1 MVYDY
6 SSGLARV
13 KELVA
18 RFSNG
23 IDRYKS
29 STYDETSVRNEFID
43 KFFECFGW
51 DVTNEEGVMDEFKD
65 VEKEYSLVV
74 EDGRTKNPDYG
85 FKVGGAVQFFA
96 EAKKPSENIENNP
109 KHASQLKKYA
119 FNKKIPISL
128 LTDFE
133 ELGVYYCNRRP
144 NPKED
149 SRVGRIKYY
158 KYDQYVE
165 KFDELWGLFAKESVL
180 RGSIDKYM
188 KKGAGHTGYEP
199 VNKVFLKDIQGW
211 RKVLAKEIAASNK
224 QLNVDELN
232 YCVQKV
238 LDRVLFL
245 RICEDRDME
254 PHESLK
260 RAAAR
265 SGVYATLCDM
275 FDEADAKYN
284 SGLFDFV
291 SDELTKT
298 IKIKDATL
306 RDIIKHLYPPLS
318 PYDFSVLSVEIL
330 GQVYEEFLGQ
340 TITLTS
346 KNSIRVVDKPETR
359 IAGGVFY
366 TPEFVVDY
374 ITRNTVGRLIRNKSP
389 LQMENIRVIDPACG
403 SGTFLVRAYSTFLER
418 HLKYYSDRVTG
429 NKHPKEIYKRKDGKW
444 FLTTEIRKRIL
455 LNNIYGVDVDPY
467 AVEITKLSLLL
478 KVLENESNEIVNK
491 QMKLFKQQAL
501 PNLEKNILCGNA
513 LIDYSIRRELNDAEI
528 KRIRPFDWRAG
539 GFGHILDS
547 GGFDVVIGNPP
558 YVRVQRMDKKQRDYF
573 VKKYS
578 TPTGTYDI
586 YLLFVEVG
594 LGRLLSKNGLMS
606 FIMPHKFFTGRSGE
620 NLRKYIGA
628 KKAVREIIHFGTNQV
643 FDGPTTYTCI
653 LTFSGR
659 HNDTFG
665 YKQFELGDNFRN
677 LTSLDFRKVN
687 HSEIGRSDWN
697 FHTRHTFEIIDKIR
711 KQNHTFEKITN
722 RLFKG
727 SSTGNDAV
735 FVLDQA
741 TRKGGITSACSKASN
756 GLVEIETGILRPF
769 VHGEDVRKYLPQKT
783 SKVLLFPYSKNSNG
797 KWVLI
802 PHNLL
807 REKYPKAFAYLKS
820 HKKLLLK
827 RKIDV
832 KGNEFY
838 KYSAAR
844 SLQFY
849 PQPKIMIPDM
859 LVSNRIGI
867 DMEGTLYHNANIHS
881 VDFNNKVDEND
892 PYFYLGVLNSKLFW
906 FFIKNTGTSISGDA
920 YRLLPQLLVTF
931 AFPAITKENRKHH
944 NTIAG
949 NVREIM
955 RLMCLAEQAVL
966 DTDKNTFNMQITDI
980 EGENDGIVCEMYG
993 LNKKETLSI
1002 DQVLC

>member
-6 SSGLARV
+6 NKGLVRV

-23 IDRYKS
+23 IDRYKN
-29 STYDETSVRNEFID
+29 STYDEASVRNEFID

-51 DVTNEEGVMDEFKD
+51 DVTNEAGVMDEFKD

-74 EDGRTKNPDYG
+74 EDKRTKKPDYA

-96 EAKKPSENIENNP
+96 EAKKPSENIKNNS

-144 NPKED
+144 NSKED
-149 SRVGRIKYY
+149 SQIGRIKYY
-158 KYDQYVE
+158 KYDQYAE
-165 KFDELWGLFAKESVL
+165 KFDELWNIFAKESVL
-180 RGSIDKYM
+180 HGSIDKYM
-188 KKGAGHTGYEP
+188 KKGVGHTGYEP

-211 RKVLAKEIAASNK
+211 REVLAREIATSNK
-224 QLNVDELN
+224 QLNADELN

-238 LDRVLFL
+238 LDRILFL
-245 RICEDRDME
+245 RICEDRGME
-254 PHESLK
+254 PHENLK
-260 RAAAR
+260 RAVAKLEAY
-265 SGVYATLCDM
+265 VILCDM
-275 FDEADAKYN
+275 FDEANAKYN
-284 SGLFDFV
+284 SGLFDFTN
-291 SDELTKT
+291 DNLTKT
-298 IKIKDATL
+298 IKIKNTTL
-306 RDIIKHLYPPLS
+306 RYIIKHLYPPLS

-346 KNSIRVVDKPETR
+346 KNSIRVVDKPETK

-374 ITRNTVGRLIRNKSP
+374 IVRNTVERLIRSKSP
-389 LQMENIRVIDPACG
+389 LQMEKIRVIDPACG
-403 SGTFLVRAYSTFLER
+403 SGTFLVRAYSAFLER
-418 HLKYYSDRVTG
+418 HLKYYSDRVIG
-429 NKHPKEIYKRKDGKW
+429 NKHPKEIYKHKDGKW

-455 LNNIYGVDVDPY
+455 LNNIYGLDVDLY

-501 PNLEKNILCGNA
+501 PNLEKNVLCGNT
-513 LIDYSIRRELNDAEI
+513 LIDYSIRQKLNRTEI
-528 KRIRPFDWRAG
+528 RKIRPFDWRTG

-573 VKKYS
+573 AKNYS
-578 TPTGTYDI
+578 TPTRTYDI
-586 YLLFVEVG
+586 YLLFVEIG
-594 LGRLLSKNGLMS
+594 LGQLLSKNGLMS
-606 FIMPHKFFTGRSGE
+606 FIMPHKFFTGISGE
-620 NLRKYIGA
+620 NLRNYISI

-653 LTFSGR
+653 LTLSGR
-659 HNDTFG
+659 HNNTSS

-677 LTSLDFRKVN
+677 LTSLDFRNVSS
-687 HSEIGRSDWN
+687 SEIGRSDWN
-697 FHTRHTFEIIDKIR
+697 FHMKHTSEIIDKIK

-727 SSTGNDAV
+727 SSTGNDMV
-735 FVLDQA
+735 FVLNQA
-741 TRKGGITSACSKASN
+741 VQNGGITSAYSKASN
-756 GLVEIETGILRPF
+756 ELVEIETGILRPF
-769 VHGEDVRKYLPQKT
+769 VHGEDVKKYLPQET
-783 SKVLLFPYSKNSNG
+783 FKVLLFPYSKNSDG

-802 PHNLL
+802 PQKML
-807 REKYPKAFAYLKS
+807 RETYPKAFTYLKS
-820 HKKLLLK
+820 HKKLLLD
-827 RKIDV
+827 RKGDV
-832 KGNEFY
+832 KDNEFY
-838 KYSAAR
+838 RYSAAR
-844 SLQFY
+844 SLPFY

-867 DMEGTLYHNANIHS
+867 DMEGILYHNANIHS
-881 VDFNNKVDEND
+881 VDFNNEVNAND
-892 PYFYLGVLNSKLFW
+892 PHFYLGVLNSNLFW
-906 FFIKNTGTSISGDA
+906 FFIKNTSTSIRGDA
-920 YRLLPQLLVTF
+920 YRLLPQLLMTF
-931 AFPAITKENRKHH
+931 AFPPITKENRKYHD
-944 NTIAG
+944 TIVS
-949 NVREIM
+949 NVRDIIRLM
-955 RLMCLAEQAVL
+955 RLTKQTVL
-966 DTDKNTFNMQITDI
+966 DTDKNTFNMQIIAI
-980 EGENDGIVCEMYG
+980 EKENDDIVCAMYG
-993 LNKKETLSI
+993 LNKNETLLI
-1002 DQVLC
+1002 DQALC

>member
-6 SSGLARV
+6 NSGLVRM

-74 EDGRTKNPDYG
+74 EDRWTKRPDYA

-96 EAKKPSENIENNP
+96 EAKKPSENIKNNP

-133 ELGVYYCNRRP
+133 EIGVYYCSRRP
-144 NPKED
+144 NPVEEPQ
-149 SRVGRIKYY
+149 VGRFGYY

-165 KFDELWGLFAKESVL
+165 KFDELWSLFAKDSVL
-180 RGSIDKYM
+180 HGSIDKYVKM
-188 KKGAGHTGYEP
+188 GVDHTGTEP
-199 VNKVFLKDIQGW
+199 VNKVFLKEIQGW
-211 RKVLAKEIAASNK
+211 REILGKEIATSNK

-238 LDRVLFL
+238 LDRILFL

-254 PHESLK
+254 SYESLIM
-260 RAAAR
+260 AASK
-265 SGVYATLCDM
+265 SGVYAALCDM
-275 FDEADAKYN
+275 FDEADTKYN
-284 SGLFDFV
+284 SGLFNFV
-291 SDELTKT
+291 SDKLTKT
-298 IKIKDATL
+298 IKIKDAVL

-318 PYDFSVLSVEIL
+318 PYDFSILSVEIL

-340 TITLTS
+340 TIILTN
-346 KNSIRVVDKPETR
+346 KNSIKIIDKPETKA
-359 IAGGVFY
+359 AGGVFY

-374 ITRNTVGRLIRNKSP
+374 IVRNAVGKRICNKSP
-389 LQMENIRVIDPACG
+389 LQMEKIRVIDPACG
-403 SGTFLVRAYSTFLER
+403 SGTFLVRAYSAFLER

-455 LNNIYGVDVDPY
+455 LNNIYGLDVDPY

-501 PNLEKNILCGNA
+501 PNLEKNILCGNT
-513 LIDYSIRRELNDAEI
+513 LIDYSIRRKLNDTEI
-528 KRIRPFDWRAG
+528 KKIRPFDWRTG

-547 GGFDVVIGNPP
+547 GGFDVIIGNPP

-573 VKKYS
+573 VKEYL

-586 YLLFVEVG
+586 YVLFVEIG
-594 LGRLLSKNGLMS
+594 LGRLLSDNGLMS
-606 FIMPHKFFTGRSGE
+606 FIMPHKFFIGSSGE
-620 NLRKYIGA
+620 NLRKYIST

-653 LTFSGR
+653 LTLSGR
-659 HNDTFG
+659 HNDTFS

-677 LTSLDFRKVN
+677 LTNLDFRKMN
-687 HSEIGRSDWN
+687 RSKISRSDWN
-697 FHTRHTFEIIDKIR
+697 FHTKRTSEIIDKIR
-711 KQNHTFEKITN
+711 EQDHTFEKITN

-727 SSTGNDAV
+727 SSTGNDTV

-741 TRKGGITSACSKASN
+741 TWKDGITSAYSKASN
-756 GLVEIETGILRPF
+756 GSVEIETDILYPF

-783 SKVLLFPYSKNSNG
+783 SKVLLFPYSKNSDG
-797 KWVLI
+797 KWILI
-802 PHNLL
+802 PHKLL

-820 HKKLLLK
+820 HKRLLLD
-827 RKIDV
+827 RKGNV
-832 KGNEFY
+832 KDNEFY
-838 KYSAAR
+838 RYSAAR
-844 SLQFY
+844 SLSLY

-867 DMEGTLYHNANIHS
+867 DMEGMLYHNANIHS
-881 VDFNNKVDEND
+881 VDFNNKVNEND
-892 PYFYLGVLNSKLFW
+892 PHFYLGVLNSKLFW
-906 FFIKNTGTSISGDA
+906 FFIKNTSTSIRGDA
-920 YRLLPQLLVTF
+920 YRLLPQLLMTF
-931 AFPAITKENRKHH
+931 AFPPITKENRKHH
-944 NTIAG
+944 DTVAS

-955 RLMCLAEQAVL
+955 RLIRLVEQTVL

-980 EGENDGIVCEMYG
+980 EKENDGIVCEMYG
-993 LNKKETLSI
+993 LDNKSHQI